1 MLRFPKEGSNIVIMF
16 AYPLHRMLFFLLL
29 GAFSWSHGQDQVLSV
44 SGYYQ
49 GLNLFISNPIKAD
62 GYGYCVQKVLVNG
75 NVLPAS
81 IQSDY
86 FEINLAL
93 FDLKKGD
100 EIFVELDHGAECLP
114 RFVNPEVLLPL
125 STFMTTSLTATAAGK
140 VTWVTSNESGKLN
153 FIVEQFKWGRWVSAG
168 EVQGKGSRTA
178 NTYSLSI
185 IPTSGKNKIRISQTD
200 NTGQT
205 RSSQAIY
212 FQSNVPAVVK
222 TPAKVKSLLYF
233 KSNGAATKTK
243 FELYDP
249 YGNLLIKGYDSQI
262 NCSSLLNGVYYINFD
277 NKSEKIIKY

>member
-1 MLRFPKEGSNIVIMF
+1 MRFPKEASNIVSMLSRS
-16 AYPLHRMLFFLLL
+16 LHRCVFVLLVSCV
-29 GAFSWSHGQDQVLSV
+29 GYGVAQDQVLSLG
-44 SGYYQ
+44 GYYQ

-86 FEINLAL
+86 VEINLAL

-100 EIFVELDHGAECLP
+100 EIFVELDHGAECSP

-125 STFMTTSLTATAAGK
+125 STFVINSLSATPTGK
-140 VTWVTSNESGKLN
+140 VTWVASNESGKLN
-153 FIVEQFKWGRWVSAG
+153 FMVEQFKWGRWVAAG
-168 EVQGKGSRTA
+168 EVQGKGTRSA
-178 NTYSLSI
+178 NTYTLSI
-185 IPTSGKNKIRISQTD
+185 IPTSGKNKIRISQID

-205 RSSQAIY
+205 RSSQPVT
-212 FQSNVPAVVK
+212 FQASQPAVIK
-222 TPAKVKSLLYF
+222 TPAKVKSMLYF
-233 KSNGAATKTK
+233 KTNGKAAKTK
-243 FELYDP
+243 FELYDA

-262 NCSSLLNGVYYINFD
+262 NCSSLLNGIYYINFD